1 MNVIFFLYL
10 SLYAFTCL
18 YIKGSVVEKLPSYG
32 VSAPPHHISPHLT
45 KPHHNI
51 TTSPSRLQ
59 GDFSWQAQI
68 WWSWNDVGGV
78 TFGRTAQHLAGDV
91 GVSLFVSGAAFG
103 EILEDS
109 WSAKCCTSQCKMCL
123 QSEKITSANG
133 PVRDEQFMF
142 GSFHFK
148 SCSHHGRIGRHL
160 KWRFMQFASQIVVWL
175 LVAGTNFVKLEWCW
189 GVTFRSR
196 LSIWWCW
203 SVAFRGRRSMWWNFG
218 RYWVGVLTRLGGQ
231 ISSQV

>member
-1 MNVIFFLYL
+1 MNVMFFLYL
-10 SLYAFTCL
+10 SWYAFTCL

-59 GDFSWQAQI
+59 GDFSWQAHI

-103 EILEDS
+103 EILKDS

-123 QSEKITSANG
+123 QSEKSPRQTGRCEMSSSCLVHFISNHVRIMVESAAIWN
-133 PVRDEQFMF
+133 DA
-142 GSFHFK
+142 SCNLCHK
-148 SCSHHGRIGRHL
+148 S
-160 KWRFMQFASQIVVWL
+160 
-175 LVAGTNFVKLEWCW
+175 
-189 GVTFRSR
+189 
-196 LSIWWCW
+196 
-203 SVAFRGRRSMWWNFG
+203 
-218 RYWVGVLTRLGGQ
+218 
-231 ISSQV
+231 